1 MTLDE
6 LEDLAY
12 MGQPMPELRSQAEVL
27 AFLSFRN
34 LYDFARRVG
43 MTAEQGKR
51 EKSQIVEAYRI
62 NRFLEDIQEDTN
74 RMWKQIEI
82 AVCAYRKQPSI
93 ENADK
98 LIDAM
103 YKTGCPQ
110 RTTGMDD

>member
-43 MTAEQGKR
+43 MTA
-51 EKSQIVEAYRI
+51 
-62 NRFLEDIQEDTN
+62 
-74 RMWKQIEI
+74 
-82 AVCAYRKQPSI
+82 
-93 ENADK
+93 
-98 LIDAM
+98 
-103 YKTGCPQ
+103 
-110 RTTGMDD
+110 